1 MNRWF
6 WGYWWPYLYNIYIYI
21 SWAIWPRATFHV
33 GPKIAFTISIM
44 VTHTGYLLKCSAVGF
59 PFQNLVMDQLL
70 SCAKL
75 FASFNACKQN
85 PSNTIN
91 SRTKCWQHQFEN
103 PLTKDNLTISN
114 MAPSKKKAPRIHVKN
129 RRWKDIFPLRPFSA
143 PPRTRS
149 RGRGK
154 QSRGTRDSPNC
165 GPSGAE
171 SESTGD
177 KNHVPSGNLLHSYW
191 KWP

>member
-1 MNRWF
+1 MCMYIWIGDF
-6 WGYWWPYLYNIYIYI
+6 EATGDHIYIYI
-21 SWAIWPRATFHV
+21 IYIYHGQYGPEPHSV

-114 MAPSKKKAPRIHVKN
+114 MAPSKKKGSKNPREKSSLEGHLPPAPL
-129 RRWKDIFPLRPFSA
+129 LRPATNKISR
-143 PPRTRS
+143 PR
-149 RGRGK
+149 
-154 QSRGTRDSPNC
+154 
-165 GPSGAE
+165 
-171 SESTGD
+171 
-177 KNHVPSGNLLHSYW
+177 
-191 KWP
+191 

>member
-1 MNRWF
+1 MTIF
-6 WGYWWPYLYNIYIYI
+6 IYIYHGQYGPEPHY
-21 SWAIWPRATFHV
+21 SV
-33 GPKIAFTISIM
+33 GPRIAFTISIM

-75 FASFNACKQN
+75 FASFNASKQN

-114 MAPSKKKAPRIHVKN
+114 MAPSKKKAPGFHVEKSSFF
-129 RRWKDIFPLRPFSA
+129 RTSSPCARS
-143 PPRTRS
+143 PPRHEQDLAAAVS
-149 RGRGK
+149 
-154 QSRGTRDSPNC
+154 SAV
-165 GPSGAE
+165 GPGIRPTAGSGAE

-177 KNHVPSGNLLHSYW
+177 KNNVPSGND
-191 KWP
+191 

>member
-1 MNRWF
+1 MTIF
-6 WGYWWPYLYNIYIYI
+6 IYIYHGQYGPEPHY
-21 SWAIWPRATFHV
+21 SV
-33 GPKIAFTISIM
+33 GPRIAFTISIM

-75 FASFNACKQN
+75 FASFNASKQN

-114 MAPSKKKAPRIHVKN
+114 MAPSQKKGSRIPRGKIVVFQ
-129 RRWKDIFPLRPFSA
+129 DIFPLRPFSA

-154 QSRGTRDSPNC
+154 QCRGTRDSPNC
-165 GPSGAE
+165 GQWCGIRI
-171 SESTGD
+171 
-177 KNHVPSGNLLHSYW
+177 NRR
-191 KWP
+191 